1 MNEIGFKQSNER
13 LELQVGKLIKR
24 FGGLTAVSDVSFN
37 LKKGEIVCLI
47 GPNGAGKTTIFNL
60 LTGVL
65 KADGGHIV
73 FEGEDITNK
82 PPYVISVKG
91 LVRTFQN
98 LRLLPGMSVI
108 ENIRPVF
115 HSRLIYSPISV
126 LVGNQS
132 FQQQEAEM
140 NDKIENVLEKLHI
153 AKYCDTNVSDLP
165 YGIKRRVEI
174 ARALAFDP
182 KILLLDEP
190 TAGLTPKEADEI
202 IMLIQGI
209 IDKLGLST
217 IIVEHNMRIVMRISR
232 RIIVMNEGKI
242 IAEGTPEE
250 IQTNKDVI
258 CAYLGESKFNIK
270 K

>member
-1 MNEIGFKQSNER
+1 MNEIRLKQGNEK
-13 LELQVGKLIKR
+13 LELQVDKLTKR
-24 FGGLTAVSDVSFN
+24 FGGLTAVSNFNFN
-37 LKKGEIVCLI
+37 LKRGELVSLI
-47 GPNGAGKTTIFNL
+47 GPNGAGKTTVFNL

-82 PPYVISVKG
+82 PPHVISVKG
-91 LVRTFQN
+91 LIRTFQN
-98 LRLLPGMSVI
+98 LRLLSGMSVI

-115 HSRLIYSPISV
+115 HSRLTYSPFSA

-132 FQQQEAEM
+132 FQRLEDEM

-153 AKYCDTNVSDLP
+153 AEYCDTNVSDLS
-165 YGIKRRVEI
+165 YGIQRRVEI
-174 ARALAFDP
+174 ARALAFNP

-202 IMLIQGI
+202 IRLIQAI
-209 IDKLGLST
+209 RDDLGFSI
-217 IIVEHNMRIVMRISR
+217 IIVEHNMRVVMSISR
-232 RIIVMNEGKI
+232 RITVMNEGKI
-242 IAEGTPEE
+242 ITEGTPEE

-258 CAYLGESKFNIK
+258 RAYLGETKFNIRK
-270 K
+270 